1 MVVGPTKF
9 TRLRAPRQRAS
20 ISPSITTIRRTQHDN
35 GTYHQATDLTNQDA
49 NTERTSPENATVVDP
64 HVTFASIT
72 FSDGNT
78 IRFAFD
84 DVVVFV
90 GPNNAGKSQA
100 LRELRE
106 VLSQPSYPGVVVKSA
121 TDKRIGTTDDLL
133 TYLSKHSRV
142 EGSSTAQQYR
152 GYGFSFFTKHTN
164 RWSKHSSLGPLSQ
177 LFCVSLATE
186 NRITASNPAP
196 AIASLAQPASHPIH
210 LLYSNDELERKI
222 SRYFSKAFGE
232 ELIVFRLGGSE
243 QPLLVGTRPTLA
255 NGEHLTSASYCDRLL
270 ASTVPL
276 TEQGDGMRSF
286 ASVVLHL
293 LVPVTPSIL
302 LLDEPEAFLHPPQ
315 ARLLGELIVTERS
328 SRAQVFMA
336 THSPDVLDGLLRVA
350 PENLRVIRMRRDGD
364 VNPVTELD
372 KQRAKEIS
380 SDPLMRSSSVLSGV
394 FHDRVVICEGDADRM
409 FYSSLLDLPS
419 VNGGLQPD
427 VHFVHASGKHRM
439 ATLAHSFRELDV
451 PVDVI
456 ADIDVVREE
465 RDLEKLVLAL
475 NGSWLEIQRIAH
487 QVRASIDSRPNRPAK
502 EIADQIQ
509 EVLEAVDMESEFPS
523 ASRKEID
530 RILRTNTRWGSVKK
544 AGKAAI
550 PAGEATQRFK
560 QLCELCRAIGLWIVQ
575 VGELEGFCKSVG
587 GHGPAWVQ
595 EVIQNRDL
603 AEDAELHEARGFI
616 RQLWESRSTEG
627 ADITGISAP

>member
-1 MVVGPTKF
+1 MHR
-9 TRLRAPRQRAS
+9 TR
-20 ISPSITTIRRTQHDN
+20 HDN
-35 GTYHQATDLTNQDA
+35 GTYYQATDLTTHD
-49 NTERTSPENATVVDP
+49 TDRERSSLENSTIVDP
-64 HVTFASIT
+64 HVTFESIT

-100 LRELRE
+100 LRELKDA
-106 VLSQPSYPGVVVKSA
+106 LSQPSYSGVVVKSA
-121 TDKRIGTTDDLL
+121 TEKRIGTTDDLL

-152 GYGFSFFTKHTN
+152 GYGFSFFSKYTN
-164 RWSKHSSLGPLSQ
+164 RWSTQGSLGPLSQ

-196 AIASLAQPASHPIH
+196 AIASLNEPASHPIH
-210 LLYSNDELERKI
+210 LLYSNDELEGKI
-222 SRYFSKAFGE
+222 SGFFRKAFGE
-232 ELIVFRLGGSE
+232 DLIVFRLGGSE

-255 NGEHLTSASYCDRLL
+255 KGEHLTSASYCRRLRES
-270 ASTVPL
+270 AIPL
-276 TEQGDGMRSF
+276 TAQGDGMRSF

-350 PENLRVIRMRRDGD
+350 PDNLRVIRMRRDGE
-364 VNPVTELD
+364 VNLVTELN
-372 KQRAKEIS
+372 KQRAKDIS

-394 FHDRVVICEGDADRM
+394 FHERVVICEGDADRM
-409 FYSSLLDLPS
+409 FYSSLLDLPA

-427 VHFVHASGKHRM
+427 VHFVHANGKHRM
-439 ATLAHSFRELDV
+439 ATLAQSFRELDV

-465 RDLEKLVLAL
+465 GDLEKLVHAL
-475 NGSWLEIQRIAH
+475 SGSWPEIQKIAH
-487 QVRASIDSRPNRPAK
+487 QVRTSVDSRPSRPAK
-502 EIADQIQ
+502 EVADQIRG
-509 EVLEAVDMESEFPS
+509 VLEAVDSESEFPS
-523 ASRKEID
+523 ALRKRID
-530 RILRTNTRWGSVKK
+530 TILRTNTRWGSVKK

-575 VGELEGFCKSVG
+575 VGELEGFCKSIG

-603 AEDAELHEARGFI
+603 AEDAELHEAREFT
-616 RQLWESRSTEG
+616 RQLWESRSTER
-627 ADITGISAP
+627 ANVSRPLKSVTNVL